1 MRQPSSPVVLALAVL
16 FLVDPRTAGAV
27 LLDPTRP
34 LAGGGREDT
43 AVPKP
48 LEALAAAAAA
58 PQDAASAPAAPPALQ
73 SLQVPQQGEAT
84 AIVDGQLLK
93 VGGKLGSYE
102 VTHIDAHGLMVRGPS
117 GRERWTLA
125 GVEVL
130 DSRQSAASL
139 KMGPLGEAR
148 KPARRATS
156 DAVMPVPEALQRAP
170 GLGNVAPS
178 PLVFPLPTPQ
188 GQTMPAPRLAPP
200 QEQSPQTAPVPTQP
214 ARPTIKQALAD
225 APSWA
230 CVTPMAVAYQPWVQ
244 PSPRAQTHGKR
255 GAHGSQ
261 GWTASAPSNAL
272 RKDLDDMRRKI
283 QMMPTSA
290 KALVTANAD
299 QRWQRPIGPSRYGAW
314 AAAWASTATA
324 PAYVQRYAA
333 AQSTAGLVLDRWQ
346 PSPSALK
353 PQTAKAGLARYS
365 PVQGPRPMPA
375 SVVWRPTASK
385 AWQPQGVN
393 DLPGV
398 DTKQWASTP
407 APLVRIAALEPRVT
421 SQRSFAQAT
430 AKPLS
435 RSWANTRWAQ
445 ARTANTAQATG
456 SVTHTHPMA
465 LRQWRK
471 APTAQADNSSS
482 TQVAYALETP

>member
-1 MRQPSSPVVLALAVL
+1 MRQPSSPAVLALALL
-16 FLVDPRTAGAV
+16 FLADPRTAGAV

-34 LAGGGREDT
+34 LAGGGREEA

-48 LEALAAAAAA
+48 LEALAAAVAA

-148 KPARRATS
+148 KPARRASS
-156 DAVMPVPEALQRAP
+156 DAVMPVPEAMQRAP
-170 GLGNVAPS
+170 GTAAPS

-188 GQTMPAPRLAPP
+188 GQTMPAPRLVPP
-200 QEQSPQTAPVPTQP
+200 QEQPPQTAPVPTNP

-230 CVTPMAVAYQPWVQ
+230 AVTPMTVAYQPWVQ
-244 PSPRAQTHGKR
+244 PSPRAQARGKR
-255 GAHGSQ
+255 GANASK
-261 GWTASAPSNAL
+261 GWTASVPSKAL
-272 RKDLDDMRRKI
+272 RMDLDDMRRKV

-290 KALVTANAD
+290 KPLGTANSA
-299 QRWQRPIGPSRYGAW
+299 QRWHRPIGPSPYGAW
-314 AAAWASTATA
+314 AAAWATA
-324 PAYVQRYAA
+324 PASVQRYAA
-333 AQSTAGLVLDRWQ
+333 AQSATGLVLARWQ
-346 PSPSALK
+346 PSVSALK
-353 PQTAKAGLARYS
+353 PQTAKAGPTRYS
-365 PVQGPRPMPA
+365 PVQGPRPIPA

-385 AWQPQGVN
+385 VWQPHGAN

-398 DTKQWASTP
+398 DIKQWASTS

-421 SQRSFAQAT
+421 PQHSFAQAT

-445 ARTANTAQATG
+445 ARTANTAQAAG
-456 SVTHTHPMA
+456 PVTHTYPMA
-465 LRQWRK
+465 LPQWRN